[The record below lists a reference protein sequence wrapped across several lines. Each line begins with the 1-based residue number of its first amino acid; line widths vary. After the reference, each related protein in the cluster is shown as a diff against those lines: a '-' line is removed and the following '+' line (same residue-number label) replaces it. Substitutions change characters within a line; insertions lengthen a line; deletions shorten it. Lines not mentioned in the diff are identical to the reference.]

1 MVCSK
6 NYVIDKI
13 IRYSSNNFSQYVKE
27 LFEYANVKICKCAN
41 EHKHIELLDV
51 MVANQKT

>member
-13 IRYSSNNFSQYVKE
+13 IRYSSNNFFQYVKE
-27 LFEYANVKICKCAN
+27 LYQLLYCKRSDDVKIMNLRPKVN
-41 EHKHIELLDV
+41 IIF
-51 MVANQKT
+51 